1 MDPAAPG
8 NPVIGLGFNST
19 KEKRERRY
27 VPLMTTARTAK
38 PSYRL
43 TNMSSTMPVPLLII
57 IAPNRGVHPCV
68 RRSRTCG
75 LRSVNAK
82 HATPIPTTS
91 TPRMKGMGVCK
102 KGMRRLDSIPMR
114 MRVTRS
120 PRQEATG
127 GAMLSWECFLVL
139 IYRTQKESYLDRG

>member
-1 MDPAAPG
+1 MESLETNIDPAAPG
-8 NPVIGLGFNST
+8 NPVIGLGFNLT
-19 KEKRERRY
+19 KEKRGRRY

-43 TNMSSTMPVPLLII
+43 TNMFSTMPVPLLII

-68 RRSRTCG
+68 RRGRTCG

-91 TPRMKGMGVCK
+91 TPIIKGMGVCK

-127 GAMLSWECFLVL
+127 GAMLSWEWF
-139 IYRTQKESYLDRG
+139 

>member
-1 MDPAAPG
+1 
-8 NPVIGLGFNST
+8 
-19 KEKRERRY
+19 
-27 VPLMTTARTAK
+27 MTTARTAK

-43 TNMSSTMPVPLLII
+43 TNMSSIIPVPLLMT

-68 RRSRTCG
+68 RRGRTWV

-82 HATPIPTTS
+82 HTAPTPMTR
-91 TPRMKGMGVCK
+91 TPRMKGMGVCRR
-102 KGMRRLDSIPMR
+102 GMRRLERMPMR

-127 GAMLSWECFLVL
+127 GAMLSRVWF
-139 IYRTQKESYLDRG
+139 